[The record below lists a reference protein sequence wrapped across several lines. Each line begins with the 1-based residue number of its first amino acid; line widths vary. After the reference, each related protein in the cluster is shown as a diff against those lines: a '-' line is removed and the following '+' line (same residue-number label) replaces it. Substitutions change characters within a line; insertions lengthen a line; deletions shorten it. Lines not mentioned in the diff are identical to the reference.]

1 MAHDLRPFRQYSEND
16 VVNLYAYSGD
26 SSLVRKGL
34 VVKIQGDG
42 FAPDTTSNGYD
53 VNARLGDVGAAYNN
67 VVSQRYGATPKVA
80 AAASGDRAL
89 GLTLMDIRETD
100 ENGEKLIFNPRKAAE
115 MNVVISGQAVPILTK
130 GVVMYSG
137 VTVTDPNATPHAII
151 GTTLGELRA
160 ISNAEF
166 STLSASATLAANTTR
181 VGRWL
186 GKSVNGVAALKIEL

>member
-1 MAHDLRPFRQYSEND
+1 MAHDLKPFRQYSEQD
-16 VVNLYAYSGD
+16 VVNLYSYSGD

-34 VVKIQGDG
+34 VVKIMGDG

-67 VVSQRYGATPKVA
+67 VVSQRYGATPKVGLPN
-80 AAASGDRAL
+80 SGDRVL

-115 MNVVISGQAVPILTK
+115 MNVVVSGQAIPILTK

-137 VTVTDPNATPHAII
+137 VTVADANATPHAIL
-151 GTTLGELRA
+151 GTNGELRA
-160 ISNAEF
+160 ISHSEF
-166 STLSASATLAANTTR
+166 VTLSASAVLAASTTR

>member
-1 MAHDLRPFRQYSEND
+1 MAHDLRPFRQYSEQD

-26 SSLVRKGL
+26 STLVRKGL
-34 VVKIQGDG
+34 VVKVQGDG

-53 VNARLGDVGAAYNN
+53 VNSRLGDVGAAYNN
-67 VVSQRYGATPKVA
+67 VVSQRYGATPKISTA
-80 AAASGDRAL
+80 SSGDRAL

-115 MNVVISGQAVPILTK
+115 MNVVVSGQTIPILTK
-130 GVVMYSG
+130 GIVMYSG
-137 VTVTDPNATPHAII
+137 VTITDVNATPHAVI
-151 GTTLGELRA
+151 GVAVAGELTA
-160 ISNAEF
+160 MSQVAY
-166 STLSASATLAANTTR
+166 ASGVATVTR

>member
-26 SSLVRKGL
+26 STLVTKGL
-34 VVKIQGDG
+34 VVKIMGDG

-53 VNARLGDVGAAYNN
+53 VNARLGSVGASYNN
-67 VVSQRYGATPKVA
+67 VVSQRYGATPKVG

-115 MNVVISGQAVPILTK
+115 MIVVVSGQAVPILTR
-130 GVVMYSG
+130 GLVLINDIDDSFGTVDIGDAAYLGSNGRLATGYSTA
-137 VTVTDPNATPHAII
+137 VPV
-151 GTTLGELRA
+151 
-160 ISNAEF
+160 
-166 STLSASATLAANTTR
+166 
-181 VGRWL
+181 VGRFL
-186 GKSVNGVAALKIEL
+186 SKTDENGYALVKVNFN

>member
-1 MAHDLRPFRQYSEND
+1 MAHDLRPFRQYSEHD
-16 VVNLYAYSGD
+16 VVNLYTYSGD

-34 VVKIQGDG
+34 VVKIMGDG

-53 VNARLGDVGAAYNN
+53 INARLGDVGATYNN
-67 VVSQRYGATPKVA
+67 VVSQRYGATPKVG

-115 MNVVISGQAVPILTK
+115 MNVVVSGQAIPILTK
-130 GVVMYSG
+130 GIVMYSG
-137 VTVTDPNATPHAII
+137 VTVTDPNATPHAVIAQ
-151 GTTLGELRA
+151 TNGELVA
-160 ISNAEF
+160 ISQAAYNAGI
-166 STLSASATLAANTTR
+166 ATITR

>member
-1 MAHDLRPFRQYSEND
+1 MAHDLRPFRQYSEQD
-16 VVNLYAYSGD
+16 VVNLYSYSGD

-34 VVKIQGDG
+34 VVKIMGDG

-67 VVSQRYGATPKVA
+67 VVSQRYGATPKVGIP
-80 AAASGDRAL
+80 ASGDRVL

-115 MNVVISGQAVPILTK
+115 MNVVVSGQAVPILTK

-137 VTVTDPNATPHAII
+137 VTVADANATPHAIL
-151 GTTLGELRA
+151 GTNGELRA
-160 ISNAEF
+160 ISHAEF
-166 STLSASATLAANTTR
+166 SLLNASATLAANTTR

>member
-26 SSLVRKGL
+26 STLVTKGL
-34 VVKIQGDG
+34 VVKIMGDG

-53 VNARLGDVGAAYNN
+53 VNSRLGDVGASYNN
-67 VVSQRYGATPKVA
+67 VVSQRYGATPKVG

-115 MNVVISGQAVPILTK
+115 MGVVVSGQAVPILTK
-130 GVVMYSG
+130 GIVMYSG
-137 VTVTDPNATPHAII
+137 VTVTDPNTTPHAVIAQ
-151 GTTLGELRA
+151 TNGELAA
-160 ISNAEF
+160 ITQA
-166 STLSASATLAANTTR
+166 AYAAGVATVTR

-186 GKSVNGVAALKIEL
+186 GKSVNGVAVLKIEL